1 MQQRHQQRQHKQRQQ
16 VLAAALSCACMRT
29 FGMRTRLRATC
40 VVVARIPAVTLSA
53 VRLLL
58 PPSAHPLTV
67 FHSSCTSALPHQNY
81 FTRVLEDDI
90 KAVIKPQY
98 VDHIPKAVRGNVD
111 EVLSGKDQRGI
122 KPYLLDKL
130 DLTQVRRWCML

>member
-1 MQQRHQQRQHKQRQQ
+1 M
-16 VLAAALSCACMRT
+16 
-29 FGMRTRLRATC
+29 
-40 VVVARIPAVTLSA
+40 
-53 VRLLL
+53 VRLDKNKLLRCCVACTLL
-58 PPSAHPLTV
+58 P
-67 FHSSCTSALPHQNY
+67 QNY

-122 KPYLLDKL
+122 KQYLLDKL
-130 DLTQVRRWCML
+130 DLTQVRRRQWGSRPCAEPANLPYMLASTRNALDIWTAGSL